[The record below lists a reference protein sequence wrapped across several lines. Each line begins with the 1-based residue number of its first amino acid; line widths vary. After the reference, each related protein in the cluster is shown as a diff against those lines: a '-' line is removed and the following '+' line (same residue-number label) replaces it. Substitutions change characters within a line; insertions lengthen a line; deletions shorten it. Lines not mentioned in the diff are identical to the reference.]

1 MQAGNVRL
9 VAGPWVQE
17 FLDEAEAWPS
27 GRTLDQIDAAV
38 MAFADLTKGSRYDL
52 SSWQYSG

>member
-1 MQAGNVRL
+1 VRL

-17 FLDEAEAWPS
+17 FLDEVEAWPS

-38 MAFADLTKGSRYDL
+38 TAFADLTKGSRYDL
-52 SSWQYSG
+52 SPWQYSG